1 MPNNSIAVLR
11 LESGPS
17 RAKLY
22 MEHIMIDVATQE
34 IVDPLKK
41 MYTELG
47 AAQSFIDSIS
57 VEKDRG
63 LKVNLIIDHRI
74 AKWLEYGTQEH
85 RISAVNAPMLQFTF
99 RKTSIWFA
107 STASDTGDVF
117 TGFEVHHPGFA
128 GYQVIPMM
136 MDRLT
141 QNYSKK
147 LIEKT
152 NKWLQGS
159 KMR

>member
-74 AKWLEYGTQEH
+74 AKWLEYGTDRH
-85 RISAVNAPMLQFTF
+85 DISARNALQLRFTF
-99 RKTSIWFA
+99 RKTSTWFA
-107 STASDTGDVF
+107 STASDTGDIF
-117 TGFEVHHPGFA
+117 RGFEVDHPGFA

-136 MDRLT
+136 IDRLT

>member
-22 MEHIMIDVATQE
+22 IEHIMIDVATQE
-34 IVDPLKK
+34 IVDPLKQ

-57 VEKDRG
+57 VEKDKG

-85 RISAVNAPMLQFTF
+85 WISAVNAPMLQFTF
-99 RKTSIWFA
+99 RKTSMWFA

-152 NKWLQGS
+152 NKWLQES

>member
-34 IVDPLKK
+34 IVDPLKQ

-57 VEKDRG
+57 VEKDKG

-74 AKWLEYGTQEH
+74 AKWLEYGTDEH
-85 RISAVNAPMLQFTF
+85 WISAVHAPMLQFTF
-99 RKTSIWFA
+99 RKTSMWFA

-141 QNYSKK
+141 ENYSKK

-152 NKWLQGS
+152 NKWLQES

>member
-1 MPNNSIAVLR
+1 
-11 LESGPS
+11 
-17 RAKLY
+17 

-34 IVDPLKK
+34 IVDPLKQ

-57 VEKDRG
+57 VEKDKG

-74 AKWLEYGTQEH
+74 AKWLEYGTKEH
-85 RISAVNAPMLQFTF
+85 TISAVNAKDLKFTF
-99 RKTSIWFA
+99 RKTSTWFA

-117 TGFEVHHPGFA
+117 KGFAVDHPGFA

-152 NKWLQGS
+152 NKWLQES

>member
-47 AAQSFIDSIS
+47 AAKSFIESIS
-57 VEKDRG
+57 VEKDKG

-74 AKWLEYGTQEH
+74 AKWLEYGTDEH
-85 RISAVNAPMLQFTF
+85 WISAVHAPMLQFTF
-99 RKTSIWFA
+99 KKTSTWFA

-152 NKWLQGS
+152 NKWLQES

>member
-1 MPNNSIAVLR
+1 
-11 LESGPS
+11 
-17 RAKLY
+17 
-22 MEHIMIDVATQE
+22 
-34 IVDPLKK
+34 
-41 MYTELG
+41 
-47 AAQSFIDSIS
+47 
-57 VEKDRG
+57 
-63 LKVNLIIDHRI
+63 
-74 AKWLEYGTQEH
+74 
-85 RISAVNAPMLQFTF
+85 MLQFTF
-99 RKTSIWFA
+99 RKTSTWFA

-141 QNYSKK
+141 ENYSKK

-152 NKWLQGS
+152 NKWLQES

>member
-1 MPNNSIAVLR
+1 
-11 LESGPS
+11 
-17 RAKLY
+17 

-34 IVDPLKK
+34 IVDPLKQ

-57 VEKDRG
+57 VEKDKG

-74 AKWLEYGTQEH
+74 AKWLEYGTDEH
-85 RISAVNAPMLQFTF
+85 WISAVHAPMLQFTF
-99 RKTSIWFA
+99 RKTSTWFA

-152 NKWLQGS
+152 NKWLQES

>member
-22 MEHIMIDVATQE
+22 MEHIMIDVANQE

-47 AAQSFIDSIS
+47 AAKSFIESIS
-57 VEKDRG
+57 VEKDKG

-85 RISAVNAPMLQFTF
+85 WISAVNAPMLQFTF
-99 RKTSIWFA
+99 RKTSMWFA

-152 NKWLQGS
+152 NKWLQES

>member
-22 MEHIMIDVATQE
+22 MEHIIIDVATQE
-34 IVDPLKK
+34 IVDPLKQ

-57 VEKDRG
+57 VEKDKG

-85 RISAVNAPMLQFTF
+85 WISAVNAPMLQFTF
-99 RKTSIWFA
+99 RKTSMWFA

-152 NKWLQGS
+152 NKWLQES